1 MTKSQRTLEMSAM
14 ISSFFSSTNCEI
26 QDKKRKFKNYTI
38 SYQFCPRVHQLRLSS
53 DIHGTQ
59 RDFLWGQDKMPG
71 GAGEVNKHS
80 RGIRKKISPS
90 STVPDALSLETTLYT
105 FPFIQ

>member
-1 MTKSQRTLEMSAM
+1 
-14 ISSFFSSTNCEI
+14 
-26 QDKKRKFKNYTI
+26 
-38 SYQFCPRVHQLRLSS
+38 
-53 DIHGTQ
+53 
-59 RDFLWGQDKMPG
+59 MPG